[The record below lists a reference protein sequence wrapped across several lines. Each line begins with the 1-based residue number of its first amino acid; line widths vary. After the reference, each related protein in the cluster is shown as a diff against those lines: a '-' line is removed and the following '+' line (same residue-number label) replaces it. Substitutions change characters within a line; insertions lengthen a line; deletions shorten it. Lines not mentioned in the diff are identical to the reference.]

1 MGHDL
6 PNRRL
11 MIAASGAVVLLVGG
25 ALADHRSTAAAYLV
39 AWIAV
44 GAIPIGTLGVL
55 MTSYLVRRAWTDE
68 LYPAMTAIC
77 ATIPVI
83 GLLFLPVLLNLA
95 TLYPAAGHHE
105 ALPAFK
111 AVYLAPRFVAARTV
125 VYFVIWTWLA
135 LRLQRA
141 WPDPERMAKAAS
153 GGLIVY
159 AISVSLAGMDWM
171 EALEPRFHSSIYGL
185 LYLGMLL
192 LDGVA
197 SAVGLGL
204 LLRRIRKPRG
214 YSALLLS
221 AILFWAY
228 LHAMQYIVIW
238 SGNVPDEAAWYIDR
252 SSDGWQFALTL
263 LALGQFVFPFF
274 ALLSRRVRADRR
286 WLLGLC
292 ALTVSMRICE
302 SAILVFPAIDGLRGW
317 LSGIMLVVALV
328 VLVSLLV
335 WRVVSAL
342 RHSGLF
348 GFWPSSGVRAGAEP
362 Q

>member
-11 MIAASGAVVLLVGG
+11 MIAIVGAAVVLVAG
-25 ALADHRSTAAAYLV
+25 ALVDHRSTAAAYLV

-55 MTSYLVRRAWTDE
+55 MTSYLVRRRWTDE

-83 GLLFLPVLLNLA
+83 GLLFLPVLLDLA

-111 AVYLAPRFVAARTV
+111 TVYLAPWFVVARTV
-125 VYFVIWTWLA
+125 AYFLIWTWLA
-135 LRLQRA
+135 LKMQGA

-159 AISVSLAGMDWM
+159 TISVSLAGVDWM
-171 EALEPRFHSSIYGL
+171 EALEPHFHSSIFGL

-197 SAVGLGL
+197 GAVGLGL
-204 LLRRIRKPRG
+204 LLQRIRKPKG

-221 AILFWAY
+221 TILFWAY
-228 LHAMQYIVIW
+228 LHAMQYIVVW
-238 SGNVPDEAAWYIDR
+238 SGNVPEEVTWYIDR
-252 SSDGWQFALTL
+252 SSNGWQFVLTL
-263 LALGQFVFPFF
+263 LAAGQFVFPFF
-274 ALLSRRVRADRR
+274 ALLNRRVRANRR

-302 SAILVFPAIDGLRGW
+302 AAILVFPAIDGLRGW
-317 LSGIMLVVALV
+317 LSGTMLLAGLVALV
-328 VLVSLLV
+328 SVLAWSVL
-335 WRVVSAL
+335 SAL
-342 RHSGLF
+342 RHGGLF
-348 GFWPSSGVRAGAEP
+348 VLWPSSGVRAGAE
-362 Q
+362 